1 LKIFKNISLKKYN
14 TFGLDCFARKLVIIT
29 SEDEARSIVRDAL
42 PEEEPVFI
50 LGGGSNILFTSDFRG
65 LIIKPQIGGITVE
78 EKKDE
83 HIVVSAGAGVNWD
96 NFVEWCVGNDLGG
109 IENLSYIPGTT
120 GAGPIQNIGAYGS
133 EIKDVIEKV
142 RAVEIGSGSL
152 IEFSN
157 KQCGFGYRDSVFKRE
172 LRNKYLI
179 TRIYCKLTCKPVL
192 NYDYGSLRNEVEL
205 LGPASLKTIR
215 QAVISIRRKKLPD
228 PEITG
233 NAGSFFKNPVIEE
246 KEALRLKEIYPG
258 MPVYPDRDGMSKLS
272 AGWLIDQCGWKGKRS
287 GNAGIHDRQ
296 ALVIIN
302 FGNATGQEILDLSE
316 RVRES
321 VLKKFGILLE
331 REVNII

>member
-1 LKIFKNISLKKYN
+1 MKIFKNISLKKYN
-14 TFGLDCFARKLVIIT
+14 TFGLDCLARKLAVIT
-29 SEDEARSIVRDAL
+29 SEDEAISIAREAV
-42 PEEEPVFI
+42 PEEEPVLI
-50 LGGGSNILFTSDFRG
+50 LGGGSNILFTSDFKG

-83 HIVVSAGAGVNWD
+83 YVVVSAGAGVNWD
-96 NFVEWCVGNDLGG
+96 GFVEWCVCNDLGG
-109 IENLSYIPGTT
+109 IENLSFIPGTS

-152 IEFSN
+152 IEFDKN
-157 KQCGFGYRDSVFKRE
+157 QCGFGYRDSVFRRK

-179 TRIYCKLTCKPVL
+179 TRIYCKLTSKHVL

-205 LGPASLKTIR
+205 LGPATLQTVR
-215 QAVISIRRKKLPD
+215 QAVISLRRKKLPD

-233 NAGSFFKNPVIEE
+233 NAGSFFKNPVIQER
-246 KEALRLKEIYPG
+246 EAIGLKEIFPG
-258 MPVYPDRDGMSKLS
+258 MPVYPDRKGTSKLA
-272 AGWLIDQCGWKGKRS
+272 AGWLIDQCGWKGKRY

-302 FGNATGQEILDLSE
+302 LGNATGQEILDLSE